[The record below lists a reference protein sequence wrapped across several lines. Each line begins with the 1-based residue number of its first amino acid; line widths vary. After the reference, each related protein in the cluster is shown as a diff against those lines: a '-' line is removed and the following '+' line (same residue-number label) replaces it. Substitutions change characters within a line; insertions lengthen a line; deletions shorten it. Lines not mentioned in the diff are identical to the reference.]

1 MLKTKLAA
9 SAAIVSLLLGN
20 SVLAESDKDIDIL
33 RTEIQNMK
41 QVYEK
46 RIADMEAKLVGV
58 QKKRNQTSVSN
69 GKKVPIT
76 STRRIFNNSFNPSIG
91 LILNGTY

>member
-9 SAAIVSLLLGN
+9 SAAIMSLFFGN

-33 RTEIQNMK
+33 RAEIQNMK

-46 RIADMEAKLVGV
+46 RIADMEAKLGRVEKNV
-58 QKKRNQTSVSN
+58 VRLLLQLERK
-69 GKKVPIT
+69 
-76 STRRIFNNSFNPSIG
+76 
-91 LILNGTY
+91 LL

>member
-9 SAAIVSLLLGN
+9 SAAIISLFFGT

-33 RTEIQNMK
+33 RAEIQNMK

-46 RIADMEAKLVGV
+46 RIADMEAKLVRV
-58 QKKRNQTSVSN
+58 EKKRD
-69 GKKVPIT
+69 K
-76 STRRIFNNSFNPSIG
+76 R
-91 LILNGTY
+91 